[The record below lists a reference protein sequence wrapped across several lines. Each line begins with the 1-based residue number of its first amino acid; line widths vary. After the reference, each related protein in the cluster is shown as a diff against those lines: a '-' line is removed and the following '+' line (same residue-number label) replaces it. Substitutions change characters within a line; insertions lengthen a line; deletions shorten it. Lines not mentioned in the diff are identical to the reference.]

1 MWSRFAVFLVVALVS
16 TAAMV
21 NVAWPAALLTER
33 RLALVSLDVVPDE
46 DYREVSPGIVGK

>member
-1 MWSRFAVFLVVALVS
+1 MWSRFAVLLVVALVS
-16 TAAMV
+16 TAAMA

-46 DYREVSPGIVGK
+46 DYREVSPGIIGK